1 MISKFFNTHRGE
13 VCVIIGNG
21 PSLKHVPNSWL
32 EKYPTF
38 GANRIYRK
46 YTPTFY
52 VCTNPLVIQQNKREI
67 EKLECTKF
75 IREGMIHPEYAHQLK
90 LEGVK
95 RFSYVPYSFLYEG
108 YTVTFVSLQLAY
120 YFGFTTALLVGIDH
134 SYIFKGK
141 PNEKNYMA
149 EDDPNHFDP
158 GYFKGQLWNNPDLK
172 QSEYSYELAKKAY
185 EEDGRRIINLTRNTK
200 LNIFEKDDFENW
212 I

>member
-32 EKYPTF
+32 DKYPTF

-52 VCTNPLVIQQNKREI
+52 VCTNPLVIQQNKKEI
-67 EKLECTKF
+67 EKLECEKF
-75 IREGMIHPEYAHQLK
+75 IREGMLRDVHDIK
-90 LEGVK
+90 LEGVR

-120 YFGFTTALLVGIDH
+120 YFGFTTVLLVGIDH
-134 SYIFKGK
+134 DYIFKGK
-141 PNEKNYMA
+141 PNEKSYMA
-149 EDDPNHFDP
+149 DDDPNHFDP
-158 GYFKGQLWNNPDLK
+158 GYFRGQYWNNPDLAR
-172 QSEYSYELAKKAY
+172 SEESYKLALSAY
-185 EEDGRRIINLTRNTK
+185 QDDGRKIINLTHGTK
-200 LNIFEKDDFENW
+200 LDVFEKDSFENW